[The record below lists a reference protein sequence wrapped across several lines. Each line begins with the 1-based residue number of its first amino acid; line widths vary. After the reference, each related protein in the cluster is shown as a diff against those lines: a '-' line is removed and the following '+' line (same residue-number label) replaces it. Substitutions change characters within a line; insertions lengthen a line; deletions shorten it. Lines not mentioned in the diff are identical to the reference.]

1 MPNWCEGT
9 MKVRG
14 TKDNLV
20 KFLKNGFAP
29 VSWLGSEKEMQVSE
43 DDYSVSIKCDDK
55 LHGFHVRGTHRNFVE
70 TNCIEF
76 EFWDEDKET
85 HVMLLENYKAAWGIE
100 AESLS
105 NLSKEYDLDFKIY
118 AFERGMEFNQ
128 DIEIVKGEIVKDDE
142 IQFDDYEWECISPG
156 VGG

>member
-1 MPNWCEGT
+1 MPNWCVGT

-14 TKDNLV
+14 TKENLV
-20 KFLKNGFAP
+20 NFLKKGFSP
-29 VSWLGSEKEMQVSE
+29 VTWLGSAVPVEVNE
-43 DDYSVSIKCDDK
+43 DKYSVSLKCLDK
-55 LHGFHVRGTHRNFVE
+55 AHGFHVKGTHRNFVE

-85 HVMLLENYKAAWGIE
+85 HVMLIENYKAAWGIE
-100 AESLS
+100 ANALAL
-105 NLSKEYDLDFKIY
+105 LSKTYDIDFKIY

-128 DIEIVKGEIVKDDE
+128 DIEVVKGEIVKDDE
-142 IQFDDYEWECISPG
+142 IQFDDYDWECINPG